1 MPQMTKNHK
10 CGLFRSSCS
19 NNWALRSI
27 FSQVKRMT
35 KNSTF
40 IQSLRH
46 AIDGFVFLLKNE
58 KNARIHLVATFG
70 VLIISSFL
78 SLKNYEWLLILLA
91 ISMVWITE
99 LFNTALENLFN
110 LVKPEKNEFVKIG
123 KDTSAAAVLL
133 TAVFTIIVGLLIL
146 APALYQKILSWL
158 SG

>member
-1 MPQMTKNHK
+1 
-10 CGLFRSSCS
+10 
-19 NNWALRSI
+19 
-27 FSQVKRMT
+27 MT

-123 KDTSAAAVLL
+123 KDISAAAVLL

>member
-1 MPQMTKNHK
+1 
-10 CGLFRSSCS
+10 
-19 NNWALRSI
+19 
-27 FSQVKRMT
+27 MT

-91 ISMVWITE
+91 ISMVWISE

>member
-1 MPQMTKNHK
+1 
-10 CGLFRSSCS
+10 
-19 NNWALRSI
+19 
-27 FSQVKRMT
+27 MT

-70 VLIISSFL
+70 VLLISSFL
-78 SLKNYEWLLILLA
+78 SLKKYEWLLILLA

>member
-1 MPQMTKNHK
+1 
-10 CGLFRSSCS
+10 
-19 NNWALRSI
+19 
-27 FSQVKRMT
+27 MT

-78 SLKNYEWLLILLA
+78 SLKKYEWLLILLA